1 MIPKDF
7 TNLPAWRRAEIE
19 RIALAR
25 QVGAFLSDTDKP
37 AEEREVVVGIA
48 MKLAEDLAV
57 EVRQALAFELRRA
70 PELPYALAEKI
81 ARDVEEVSSPFL
93 QHTPVFTAEQ
103 LARFARE
110 LGEHVR
116 VAIAKRSQVPEVVA
130 IAIAEAG
137 GERSVT
143 FLLRN
148 QGAEISG
155 ASAII
160 IERFRHS
167 RRMMDLLARR
177 PDFPATLFAQIIEHV
192 SDAAR
197 EELVARY
204 GLPEQLAEDTT
215 RFARAASLARWAVSA
230 SYAALND
237 FIRQKES
244 LGAFTE
250 RLLIDITR
258 AGGLR
263 LFVAAMV
270 HRTGLDLEV
279 VDRITRLG
287 SRAHLERLVKRAGI
301 KGFAVGQL
309 VHAVEKGRA
318 RERDIASEDDE
329 KPLPP

>member
-19 RIALAR
+19 RVALAR
-25 QVGAFLSDTDKP
+25 QVGAFLCDIDKP
-37 AEEREVVVGIA
+37 ADEREVVVGIA
-48 MKLAEDLAV
+48 IKLAEDLAV

-70 PELPYALAEKI
+70 PELPMALAEKI

-93 QHTPVFTAEQ
+93 EHTTVFSPEQ

-116 VAIAKRSQVPEVVA
+116 VAIAKRSHVPEVVA

-148 QGAEISG
+148 RGAEIAG
-155 ASAII
+155 AGAII

-167 RRMMDLLARR
+167 RQMMDLLARR
-177 PDFPATLFAQIIEHV
+177 PDFPAALMADIIEHV
-192 SDAAR
+192 SEAAR
-197 EELVARY
+197 RELVARY
-204 GLPEQLAEDTT
+204 GVPGQVAEDAT
-215 RFARAASLARWAVSA
+215 RFAKAANLARWAVSA

-237 FIRQKES
+237 FIRQRES

-250 RLLIDITR
+250 RLLIDVTR

-270 HRTGLDLEV
+270 HMTGLDLEA

-287 SRAHLERLVKRAGI
+287 SRAHLERLIKRAGI
-301 KGFAVGQL
+301 RGFAVGQL
-309 VHAVEKGRA
+309 VHAVEAGRR
-318 RERDIASEDDE
+318 REEALRAEDAGGQD
-329 KPLPP
+329 